1 MQEDSIPSYEEIKRA
16 GDLIKEAV
24 AAGVLADNEDHQY
37 VYLNTQLPNGSYV
50 WQPYSLLEAALDL
63 IRSGNIG
70 LLEDAIKKK
79 RSK

>member
-63 IRSGNIG
+63 IR
-70 LLEDAIKKK
+70 
-79 RSK
+79 